1 MESLSQ
7 GMRRQPWLQCLM
19 GLYRSHTC
27 SRIAE
32 AGQSVPRLWAGSP
45 WPVLLVWA
53 ACVGAAGFSSLTGC
67 RVRAPA
73 AALRTAGPGSP
84 EPSSHNSSH
93 QLELDWE
100 NSHLSQRVNALLSR
114 GDWKP
119 LPGHLCS
126 LEVKVLLCTSS
137 HLQ

>member
-1 MESLSQ
+1 MESLPQ
-7 GMRRQPWLQCLM
+7 GMQRQPWLQRLV
-19 GLYRSHTC
+19 GLHQSHAC
-27 SRIAE
+27 CR
-32 AGQSVPRLWAGSP
+32 AGAAGPSVPRVCGQAAPGLFSWFGQPAWGLLASLSSQVAGSG
-45 WPVLLVWA
+45 L
-53 ACVGAAGFSSLTGC
+53 GT
-67 RVRAPA
+67 
-73 AALRTAGPGSP
+73 LRTAGPGSP

-119 LPGHLCS
+119 LPGRPCS

-137 HLQ
+137 HLR